1 MSIPWNGYLGWGSDV
16 EAGDLAE
23 MLRSLKERSGLSYGV
38 LAKRL
43 HVSTSTLHR
52 YCSGSAVPT
61 EFAPVERLA
70 RLCKATPEEL
80 MEVHRRWIVADATR
94 GRKTQAAAA
103 VPEVAAAATP
113 EPGSEQGQE
122 PEPAAAAPAEP
133 IPGAALAAASARSA
147 SSAPVAPSLAS
158 SGESVAPSRRR
169 RPSRKAVLATLSA
182 VAAVTVLGSTALAV
196 GLGGDDGPASAAKR
210 PAGAA
215 SRAVAG
221 AHGEPG
227 SSGGPST
234 GPGGSPSS
242 SASGKEKQEGGEAS
256 EGEKESGAPAASP
269 SQGGSAPAAPGG
281 KPHDGTAEKGVPLTA
296 HVRPYAF
303 EDPCSQR
310 YLVDRAP
317 GDVTPPPT
325 EQDAPGWV
333 STLGGVA
340 AGGQYIEITLQGA
353 GKDTVVLEGLHV
365 RVQGTKA
372 PLPWNSYIMGVGCGG
387 DVSTKSFGVDL
398 DAARPAV
405 TPKDGQRDFP
415 YKVSERDPEVFYVKA
430 AAAQHDVKWY
440 LELQWSSGDRRG
452 VLRLDDRG
460 RPFRTSG
467 AGGRPVYKQ
476 PPGSSQG
483 WEPAPDA

>member
-1 MSIPWNGYLGWGSDV
+1 M

-103 VPEVAAAATP
+103 VPEAAAAAAP
-113 EPGSEQGQE
+113 EPESAPDSEAAV
-122 PEPAAAAPAEP
+122 PAAAAVAAEP
-133 IPGAALAAASARSA
+133 IPGAAPERADERPPAAAPAGSV
-147 SSAPVAPSLAS
+147 SSA
-158 SGESVAPSRRR
+158 SVAPSVAASGKSVVPQRW
-169 RPSRKAVLATLSA
+169 RPSRKAVLAALSA
-182 VAAVTVLGSTALAV
+182 VAAATVLGSTALAV
-196 GLGGDDGPASAAKR
+196 GLGGDDGPGAAAER

-215 SRAVAG
+215 SPAVAG
-221 AHGEPG
+221 AHGKPG
-227 SSGGPST
+227 SSGGPSA
-234 GPGGSPSS
+234 GPGGSPSA
-242 SASGKEKQEGGEAS
+242 SASGNEKNEKKEGGEGGD
-256 EGEKESGAPAASP
+256 GEKESGAPAASP

-303 EDPCSQR
+303 EDPCTQR
-310 YLVDRAP
+310 YLVDRPP

-340 AGGQYIEITLQGA
+340 AGGQYIEITLQGV

-452 VLRLDDRG
+452 VLRLDDQG

-467 AGGRPVYKQ
+467 AGGRPVYQQ

-483 WEPAPDA
+483 WVPAPDA